1 VDVAELQGL
10 TKAREHRVFAGK
22 LVRKQL
28 SFPERAIV
36 AALRVPE
43 GDFRD
48 WTEMRQWAVG
58 IADAL
63 GAGSYPGRTG
73 PAVTTWVDRPGRGP
87 DDL

>member
-1 VDVAELQGL
+1 V
-10 TKAREHRVFAGK
+10 AGK

-48 WTEMRQWAVG
+48 WAEIRQWAAG

-63 GAGSYPGRTG
+63 GAGSYPRL
-73 PAVTTWVDRPGRGP
+73 DRAGG
-87 DDL
+87 DHMG